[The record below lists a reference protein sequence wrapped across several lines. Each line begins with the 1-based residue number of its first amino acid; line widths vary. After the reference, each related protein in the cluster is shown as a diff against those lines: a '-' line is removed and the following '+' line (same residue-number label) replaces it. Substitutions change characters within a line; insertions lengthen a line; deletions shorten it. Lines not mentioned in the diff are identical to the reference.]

1 MMMFG
6 QTRVFFVMARD
17 GLLPEKL
24 ANIHPKWKTPHV
36 VTAITGFFVAIAAA
50 FFPVGKLADISN
62 SGTLFAF
69 FMVALSML
77 ILRRRDPHRHRPFRT
92 PLVWVIAPAAIL
104 GCLGLY
110 FSLPRDAM
118 LVLPVWGGLG
128 LVLYFL
134 YGYRKSHVGRGLVE
148 VHEDDHDAPPQP
160 VPPLPDAPT
169 PGYTQA
175 SAWFNPASTPPARS
189 GDR

>member
-69 FMVALSML
+69 FMVALSVL
-77 ILRRRDPHRHRPFRT
+77 ILRRRDPHRHR
-92 PLVWVIAPAAIL
+92 
-104 GCLGLY
+104 
-110 FSLPRDAM
+110 D
-118 LVLPVWGGLG
+118 
-128 LVLYFL
+128 
-134 YGYRKSHVGRGLVE
+134 RKSTRLNSS
-148 VHEDDHDAPPQP
+148 P
-160 VPPLPDAPT
+160 
-169 PGYTQA
+169 
-175 SAWFNPASTPPARS
+175 
-189 GDR
+189 